1 MKLRKRHKAHLRV
14 AGDLALLEM
23 CVDVLP
29 GESINHI
36 TRDMMEILT
45 TSKRGVG
52 LSANQAGY
60 AKRIIII
67 KAPGGYETLVNP
79 IIISR
84 SREKCTQT
92 ESCLSYPGRSV
103 PVSRSY
109 CVEVLAMRWSE
120 VRDYKGFESRIIQ
133 HEIDHLNGICKV
145 AKGA

>member
-67 KAPGGYETLVNP
+67 KASGGYETLVNP
-79 IIISR
+79 ITISR
-84 SREKCTQT
+84 SREKCT
-92 ESCLSYPGRSV
+92 EIERCLSYPGISK
-103 PVSRSY
+103 PVSRNYS
-109 CVEVLAMRWSE
+109 VVMLAMGWSE
-120 VRDYKGFESRIIQ
+120 VCDYKGFEARIIQ
-133 HEIDHLNGICKV
+133 HEIYHLNGICKV
-145 AKGA
+145 LKGA